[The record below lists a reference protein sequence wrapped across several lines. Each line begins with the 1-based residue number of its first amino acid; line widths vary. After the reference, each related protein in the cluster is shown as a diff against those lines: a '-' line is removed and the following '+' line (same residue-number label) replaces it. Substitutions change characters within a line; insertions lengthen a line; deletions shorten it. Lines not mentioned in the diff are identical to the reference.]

1 MIFFRYL
8 IKRSSFN
15 FEAVEGEEVWW
26 EMPKP
31 LRTNSRG
38 GSGEVDLQLF
48 FYFFLSKIFLLLPN
62 HLLIENNQSAASG
75 STEESV
81 VDSGESSSPSSY
93 HFHRIIFVTFNP
105 CYHHQLYTYVM
116 SFSTVSVLVGFVLP
130 FLAVQDSSIGDLVT
144 HSLINSLTF

>member
-1 MIFFRYL
+1 MGDAQASQDQQQGGQRRGSTYF
-8 IKRSSFN
+8 SS
-15 FEAVEGEEVWW
+15 
-26 EMPKP
+26 
-31 LRTNSRG
+31 
-38 GSGEVDLQLF
+38 
-48 FYFFLSKIFLLLPN
+48 FLSKIFLLLPN

-130 FLAVQDSSIGDLVT
+130 FLAVQDSSISDIVGR
-144 HSLINSLTF
+144 SLGRSQLTIRA